1 MQTKTDGVVKIGYN
15 REKIT
20 KCEVK
25 HLSCE
30 RCGKENG
37 IIYVTRLTDGVLREV
52 QLCEVCFREESQVE
66 VSEVQSANHMLSA
79 LLDAVSQ
86 SPLQVGWIKT
96 TSCSRC
102 GMTYGLFREMGKMGC
117 SECYHTFN
125 SRIETALQNWHGH
138 KVHRGKSPRLN
149 AAAQSLK
156 AKRQAM
162 QELLAKAIREENFE
176 EAARLRDLLLTLGDS
191 KSEAEVADEK

>member
-1 MQTKTDGVVKIGYN
+1 M
-15 REKIT
+15 
-20 KCEVK
+20 
-25 HLSCE
+25 SCE

-37 IIYVTRLTDGVLREV
+37 IIYVTRLSEGVLREV
-52 QLCEVCFREESQVE
+52 QLCESCFREESQVE
-66 VSEVQSANHMLSA
+66 LSEVQSANHMLSA

-117 SECYHTFN
+117 SECYHTFG

-138 KVHRGKSPRLN
+138 KVHRGKSPKMSQN
-149 AAAQSLK
+149 ALGLK
-156 AKRQAM
+156 VRRQAM
-162 QELLAKAIREENFE
+162 QEQLAKAIKEEHFE
-176 EAARLRDLLLTLGDS
+176 EAARLRDLLLAFGEPKAS
-191 KSEAEVADEK
+191 QEAGNED